1 MKGTLKKVNSQWLV
15 YYQEEV
21 MPRVTK
27 ALELPLYPGDIDT
40 LKDFEAYRFGD
51 GSKIFDQLISSL
63 AIQFEIIDEFTHP
76 QLYNGLEW
84 GSGKMAKL
92 L

>member
-27 ALELPLYPGDIDT
+27 ALELPLYPADAKTLNDYGDYSASW
-40 LKDFEAYRFGD
+40 ED
-51 GSKIFDQLISSL
+51 GLTV
-63 AIQFEIIDEFTHP
+63 QFEIIDEFTHP

-84 GSGKMAKL
+84 GSGKFAKL

>member
-1 MKGTLKKVNSQWLV
+1 MKGTLKKVNNQWLV
-15 YYQEEV
+15 YYQEPV
-21 MPRVTK
+21 MPRVSRTM
-27 ALELPLYPGDIDT
+27 ELPLYPNDVDT

-51 GSKIFDQLISSL
+51 GSKIFDQL

-76 QLYNGLEW
+76 ELYIGLEW
-84 GSGKMAKL
+84 GSGKFAKL

>member
-1 MKGTLKKVNSQWLV
+1 MKGTLKKQDGKWLV

-27 ALELPLYPGDIDT
+27 ALELPLYPADAKTLNDYGDYSVSW
-40 LKDFEAYRFGD
+40 ED
-51 GSKIFDQLISSL
+51 GLTV
-63 AIQFEIIDEFTHP
+63 QFEIIDEFTHP

>member
-27 ALELPLYPGDIDT
+27 SLELPLYPNDVDT
-40 LKDFEAYRFGD
+40 LKDFEQYQFGD
-51 GSKIFDQLISSL
+51 GTKIFDQLP
-63 AIQFEIIDEFTHP
+63 IQFEIIDEFTHP
-76 QLYNGLEW
+76 DLYHGLEW
-84 GSGKMAKL
+84 GTGKFAKL

>member
-1 MKGTLKKVNSQWLV
+1 MKGTLKKQDGKWLV
-15 YYQEEV
+15 CYQEEV

-51 GSKIFDQLISSL
+51 GSKIFDQL

>member
-27 ALELPLYPGDIDT
+27 ALELPLYPADAKTLNDYGDYSASW
-40 LKDFEAYRFGD
+40 ED
-51 GSKIFDQLISSL
+51 GLTV
-63 AIQFEIIDEFTHP
+63 QFEIIDEFQEP
-76 QLYNGLEW
+76 GLYVGLEW
-84 GSGKMAKL
+84 GIGKFAKL

>member
-21 MPRVTK
+21 MSRVTR
-27 ALELPLYPGDIDT
+27 ALELPLYPGDVKT
-40 LKDFEAYRFGD
+40 LNDYGD
-51 GSKIFDQLISSL
+51 YSASWEDGLTV
-63 AIQFEIIDEFTHP
+63 QFEIIDEFTHP

>member
-1 MKGTLKKVNSQWLV
+1 LTV
-15 YYQEEV
+15 
-21 MPRVTK
+21 
-27 ALELPLYPGDIDT
+27 
-40 LKDFEAYRFGD
+40 
-51 GSKIFDQLISSL
+51 
-63 AIQFEIIDEFTHP
+63 QFEIIDEFTHP

>member
-27 ALELPLYPGDIDT
+27 LLELPLYPADAKTLNDYGDYSASW
-40 LKDFEAYRFGD
+40 ED
-51 GSKIFDQLISSL
+51 GLTV
-63 AIQFEIIDEFTHP
+63 QFEIIDEFQEP
-76 QLYNGLEW
+76 GLYVGLEW
-84 GSGKMAKL
+84 GIGKFAKL